1 MSGDEEDVVVR
12 SAGSRPRRRLVVAAA
27 VLAVALA
34 VGGPFVYINYLK
46 SDAPERL
53 EVATGQAAAASTAA
67 AVDGTGDAGGSLDGA
82 WTAGSGSVA
91 GYRVKEVLLGQN
103 TEAVGRTSAVS
114 GKLTVS
120 GSQVASAAF
129 SVDLTQVTSDEQR
142 RDAQFQGRIMDTASY
157 PTASFELTEPI
168 ELDALTAEGAT
179 SSAKASGRLT
189 VHGTTRAVTVQVSVQ
204 RSGDSF
210 KVSGSIPVTFADY
223 GITNPSFGPVTT
235 EDHGE
240 IEFLLALTRA

>member
-1 MSGDEEDVVVR
+1 
-12 SAGSRPRRRLVVAAA
+12 VVAAG
-27 VLAVALA
+27 VLAVVLA
-34 VGGPFVYINYLK
+34 VGGPFVYINYLT

-53 EVATGQAAAASTAA
+53 EVATGQAATASTAA
-67 AVDGTGDAGGSLDGA
+67 ASDGTDDGTGGSLDGT

-103 TEAVGRTSAVS
+103 TEAVGRTSAVT

-120 GSQVASAAF
+120 GGRVASGAF
-129 SVDLTQVTSDEQR
+129 SVDLTRVTSDEQR
-142 RDAQFQGRIMDTASY
+142 RDAQFQGRIMETATY
-157 PTASFELTEPI
+157 PTATFELAEPI
-168 ELDALTAEGAT
+168 ELDALPAEGVT
-179 SSAKASGRLT
+179 SSAKASGKLT
-189 VHGTTRAVTVQVSVQ
+189 VHGTTKAVTVQLTVQ

-210 KVSGSIPVTFADY
+210 RVSGSIPVTFADY

>member
-1 MSGDEEDVVVR
+1 
-12 SAGSRPRRRLVVAAA
+12 VVAAA

-34 VGGPFVYINYLK
+34 VVGPFVYINYHK

-53 EVATGQAAAASTAA
+53 EVATGQAATASTAA
-67 AVDGTGDAGGSLDGA
+67 ASDGIGDGTGGSLDGTWA
-82 WTAGSGSVA
+82 AGSGSVA
-91 GYRVKEVLLGQN
+91 GYRVKEVLLGQD

-120 GSQVASAAF
+120 GGQVASGAF

-157 PTASFELTEPI
+157 PTASFELAEPI

-189 VHGTTRAVTVQVSVQ
+189 MHGTTRAVTVQVSVQ

>member
-1 MSGDEEDVVVR
+1 
-12 SAGSRPRRRLVVAAA
+12 VAAA
-27 VLAVALA
+27 GVLAVVLA
-34 VGGPFVYINYLK
+34 VGGPFVYINYLT

-53 EVATGQAAAASTAA
+53 EVATGHAATASTAA
-67 AVDGTGDAGGSLDGA
+67 ASDGIGDGTGGSLDGT
-82 WTAGSGSVA
+82 WTAASGSVA

-103 TEAVGRTSAVS
+103 TEAVGRTSAVT

-120 GSQVASAAF
+120 GGQVASGAF
-129 SVDLTQVTSDEQR
+129 SVDLTRVTSDEQR
-142 RDAQFQGRIMDTASY
+142 RDAQFQGRIMETATY
-157 PTASFELTEPI
+157 PTATFELAEPI
-168 ELDALTAEGAT
+168 ELDALPAEGAT
-179 SSAKASGRLT
+179 SSAKASGKLT
-189 VHGTTRAVTVQVSVQ
+189 VHGTTKVVTVQLTVQ

-210 KVSGSIPVTFADY
+210 RVSGSIPVTFADY

>member
-1 MSGDEEDVVVR
+1 MAR

-27 VLAVALA
+27 VLVVALA

-53 EVATGQAAAASTAA
+53 GVATGPAAAS
-67 AVDGTGDAGGSLDGA
+67 DGTGDATGGSLDGS

-103 TEAVGRTSAVS
+103 TEAVGRTSAVT

-120 GSQVASAAF
+120 GSQVASGAF
-129 SVDLTQVTSDEQR
+129 RVDLTQVTSDEQR
-142 RDAQFQGRIMDTASY
+142 RDAQFQGRIMETATY

-168 ELDALTAEGAT
+168 DLDTLPAEGAT
-179 SSAKASGRLT
+179 SSAKASGKLT
-189 VHGTTRAVTVQVSVQ
+189 VHGTTKAVTVQVTVQ